1 MLGTLTM
8 KQKKNTLGTDIQLTN
23 IIADAFLRDDMN
35 EQRTAH
41 PIEDLMIQ
49 NAKRPTVSPLQ
60 AEP

>member
-1 MLGTLTM
+1 M